1 MYQFNKFLGSE
12 STTHKDTFPPQ
23 ATQDIDPD
31 QDKTKPVLT
40 TIEPVLTT
48 GPKPVPGTEV
58 RAIVIIINRA
68 PCPVLRDH
76 MIENLSIRHTAI
88 LTVGQV

>member
-1 MYQFNKFLGSE
+1 MYQFNKFLGSK

-48 GPKPVPGTEV
+48 GPKPVPGTEA
-58 RAIVIIINRA
+58 RAIIIINRA
-68 PCPVLRDH
+68 PYPVQRDH
-76 MIENLSIRHTAI
+76 MIENLFIRHKVI
-88 LTVGQV
+88 LIVGQV